1 MPGEF
6 DLNWIG
12 AIEAAAR
19 AEPPHRPRITT
30 ADVQAR
36 LARLDD
42 ALRVAEAKVAELAPR
57 AEAPPPK
64 NAIALVRHLL
74 GRLRLG
80 WNASGLWS
88 ATAVSVRDAAE
99 VEAIEDELIFRLRG
113 IERTALLRA
122 GELAPGDAGRLEH
135 LCLSLRTVVN

>member
-1 MPGEF
+1 M
-6 DLNWIG
+6 
-12 AIEAAAR
+12 
-19 AEPPHRPRITT
+19 
-30 ADVQAR
+30 
-36 LARLDD
+36 ARLDD